1 MAERRGQDSLVGRAP
16 RLGKALSLSCN
27 FTRHARNSFV
37 LLPKTEYSGDLLKP
51 GKGRRR
57 LISVF
62 DDVKEQVVLSVA

>member
-1 MAERRGQDSLVGRAP
+1 MAERRGQDRLVGRAP

-27 FTRHARNSFV
+27 FTRHARNSFR

-62 DDVKEQVVLSVA
+62 DVKKQEVLSVA